1 MLIFK
6 KGNKMTEHHEEN
18 SSCNCE
24 CCHCKKIFMA
34 AVIVILAFIA
44 GIMVGNCRQQ
54 YYTATPYQ
62 INPHFVKHRMHHRGN
77 PQSTNSPAPSQMP
90 AQSDANAQFGGYI
103 IEVEQAN

>member
-6 KGNKMTEHHEEN
+6 KGNKMTENREEPQ
-18 SSCNCE
+18 SCCCE

-34 AVIVILAFIA
+34 MVVILLAFIA

-54 YYTATPYQ
+54 SFANKPYQ
-62 INPHFVKHRMHHRGN
+62 ITPHIVQHKIYHRGKKQSSNTAQPN
-77 PQSTNSPAPSQMP
+77 PTSAAT
-90 AQSDANAQFGGYI
+90 DTELGGYV